1 MNYLYLCSNI
11 KSNLTMSKIKIIGF
25 DAKRIVRNGTGLGG
39 YGRTLVNDLIR
50 RNNGDIQLLLYAP
63 DKGRDHLRQQ
73 IIQDPHARFVYPKGN
88 PCRLSRD
95 LWRVKGIV
103 SQLKTDGVQI
113 FHGLTGELPLG
124 IKKSG
129 IKTVVTIHDLIFMR
143 HPEYYNWIDVK
154 IYEWKFRQ
162 TLKEADRIIAISEC
176 TKRDIIELGSIS
188 GDNIDVIYQ
197 SCNPRFFSSPDSHP
211 SSLPPHL
218 SSLPRR
224 YMLCVGTIEAR
235 KNLMLAM
242 RSLARLPE
250 DIHLVAVGKQTKY
263 AAKVEAEAEKLG
275 LKHRLHMLSG
285 VSDADLH
292 TIYNLAEVFV
302 YPSRYEGFGIPIIEA
317 IFSDLPVVACTGSC
331 LEEAGGPDCL
341 YVHPDDVE
349 GFAQCVSRMLI
360 GSPERGARIQ
370 NSQNYVQRFRGTD
383 VAGQVMEVY
392 DRF

>member
-1 MNYLYLCSNI
+1 MTEN
-11 KSNLTMSKIKIIGF
+11 KIIGF

-50 RNNGDIQLLLYAP
+50 RNDGDMELLLYAP
-63 DKGRDHLRQQ
+63 DMGRDHLRQQ

-103 SQLKTDGVQI
+103 SQLKADGVQL

-143 HPEYYNWIDVK
+143 HPEYYNWLDVK

-176 TKRDIIELGSIS
+176 TKRDIIELGGIS

-197 SCNPRFFSSPDSHP
+197 SCNPRFLNAQRSTLNAQP
-211 SSLPPHL
+211 SMFN
-218 SSLPRR
+218 LPRR
-224 YMLCVGTIEAR
+224 YMLSVGTIEER
-235 KNLMLAM
+235 KNLMLAL
-242 RSLARLPE
+242 RSLAHLPE

-263 AAKVEAEAEKLG
+263 ASQVEAEAEKLG

-285 VSDADLH
+285 VSDADLQA
-292 TIYNLAEVFV
+292 IYSHAEVFV

-317 IFSDLPVVACTGSC
+317 IFSGLPVVACTGSC
-331 LEEAGGPDCL
+331 LEEAGGPHCL

-349 GFAQCVSRMLI
+349 DFAQSVSRMLI
-360 GSPERGARIQ
+360 GSPERDSRIQ
-370 NSQNYVQRFRGTD
+370 LSQNYVQRFRGAD

-392 DRF
+392 NRL

>member
-1 MNYLYLCSNI
+1 MTEN
-11 KSNLTMSKIKIIGF
+11 KIIGF

-50 RNNGDIQLLLYAP
+50 RNGGDMELLLYAP

-103 SQLKTDGVQI
+103 SQLKADGVHL

-143 HPEYYNWIDVK
+143 HPEYYNWLDVK

-176 TKRDIIELGSIS
+176 TKRDIIELGGIS

-197 SCNPRFFSSPDSHP
+197 SCNPRFLASQPSTPNPQRSTLNAHP
-211 SSLPPHL
+211 

-224 YMLCVGTIEAR
+224 YMLSVGTIEER
-235 KNLMLAM
+235 KNLMLAL
-242 RSLARLPE
+242 RSLVHLPE

-263 AAKVEAEAEKLG
+263 AALVEAEAEKLG
-275 LKHRLHMLSG
+275 LKSRLHMLSG

-292 TIYNLAEVFV
+292 TIYSLAEVFV

-317 IFSDLPVVACTGSC
+317 IFSGLPVVACTGSC

-360 GSPERGARIQ
+360 GSPERDARIQ
-370 NSQNYVQRFRGTD
+370 LSHNYVQRFRGAD

-392 DRF
+392 NRL